1 MHALNLRVHCPGES
15 TAPETAAVRARR
27 AGGSL
32 GPMQQ
37 TPQIP
42 QPTQPA
48 VGRAQ
53 AGGADAPVPGVPQT
67 RAQLDAMMQRR
78 SELREQLQALGRRR
92 NQLDEQR
99 HATAQPGRAAIEARI
114 AEVDARMARID
125 QQIMQADDAIA
136 EAIARGVQNVQGP
149 AFEFVTAVP
158 PPPPAPGPGPADGER
173 IAALFVG
180 QALLFLVVGTVMYRR
195 LKRRL
200 RPGAAEGADRAR
212 LDQLQQAVDVIAVE
226 VERIA
231 EGQRFVAKALN
242 EKLHIGGGD
251 AQPVATSVRSPEP
264 VARNKG

>member
-1 MHALNLRVHCPGES
+1 
-15 TAPETAAVRARR
+15 
-27 AGGSL
+27 
-32 GPMQQ
+32 MQQ

-42 QPTQPA
+42 QPTQAA

-53 AGGADAPVPGVPQT
+53 ARGADAPVAGVPQT

-99 HATAQPGRAAIEARI
+99 HVTAQPGRAAIEARI
-114 AEVDARMARID
+114 AELDARMARID

-136 EAIARGVQNVQGP
+136 EAIARGVQNAQGP

-180 QALLFLVVGTVMYRR
+180 QALLFLVIGTVMYRR

-200 RPGAAEGADRAR
+200 HGPVAAEGADRAR

-231 EGQRFVAKALN
+231 EGQRYVAKALN
-242 EKLHIGGGD
+242 EKLNLGAGD
-251 AQPVATSVRSPEP
+251 ALPIGSPVRSAEP